1 MEREEVNKNENE
13 INVDKTLR
21 RGDIRFIT
29 KTVKINEKERTDLKS
44 EENQLHLLTLH
55 YVDENG
61 EEQEFIIGN
70 LDQIQGNGLEILWKD
85 VKTIQKYVNQANLA
99 NQTEAYV
106 NNRLNDV
113 LKFAK
118 EIFEEKYH
126 LKYTPEGYDFFY
138 PQDKE
143 ESLDEQYKFHAE
155 KSVGIPENSKS
166 NLVLYGDA
174 NVGDLFQNKEYF
186 EKKRIEE
193 SSIKENLSNS
203 VQTAEEQAKNRYEK
217 NKQERMK
224 LIQAIIKKLYY
235 AEEKVEVTN
244 FASSN
249 MPVFIDIMQ
258 NILMANKTGQ
268 TVVEKVKTKSEEELR
283 LQAISVVHA
292 ALGYLGNNLESYWDK
307 VQIPEKYL
315 SQDLQEKKEEGP
327 SK

>member
-1 MEREEVNKNENE
+1 MEREEGNQNGNT
-13 INVDKTLR
+13 INVDMTLR
-21 RGDIRFIT
+21 RGDIRFVT
-29 KTVKINEKERTDLKS
+29 KEVKINEKERTDLKS

-61 EEQEFIIGN
+61 EEQEFIIGK

-126 LKYTPEGYDFFY
+126 LKYTPEGYDFFN
-138 PQDKE
+138 PQDE
-143 ESLDEQYKFHAE
+143 EKSLDEKYTFHAK
-155 KSVGIPENSKS
+155 KSIGIPEDSKN

-174 NVGDLFQNKEYF
+174 SVQDLFQDKEYF
-186 EKKRIEE
+186 EGKKNEE
-193 SSIKENLSNS
+193 LGIKGNLSDS
-203 VQTAEEQAKNRYEK
+203 VQTAEEQANRMYEK
-217 NKQERMK
+217 RKKEKMNQ
-224 LIQAIIKKLYY
+224 IQAVIQKLYY
-235 AEEKVEVTN
+235 AEEKGDVRT
-244 FASSN
+244 FAASN
-249 MPVFIDIMQ
+249 MPVFIDVMKNVLSATQ
-258 NILMANKTGQ
+258 TGQ
-268 TVVEKVKTKSEEELR
+268 KAVENIQKKDIEELR
-283 LQAISVVHA
+283 VQANSVIHA
-292 ALGYLGNNLESYWDK
+292 ALLYLGNNLEDYWDK
-307 VQIPEKYL
+307 IDIPEKLL